1 MKNLINLRAL
11 FKEIYPGKL
20 AIVINKAY
28 IICMFANR
36 NRCWTPYIRKHLFQG
51 NSGYTSR
58 HGIWQ
63 LMALGKLTRV
73 TYIRIYFWQMRKFVF
88 PNILL
93 HHKGRRM
100 S

>member
-51 NSGYTSR
+51 NSGYIHWQSSFR
-58 HGIWQ
+58 AKLGHGPPIFF
-63 LMALGKLTRV
+63 AK
-73 TYIRIYFWQMRKFVF
+73 
-88 PNILL
+88 
-93 HHKGRRM
+93 
-100 S
+100 